1 VNQFEVTLAFEVAM
15 SLLNKTLIAATA
27 AILSLGWTSASFAE
41 AKHAIAMHGE
51 PALADG
57 FTHFP
62 YADPAAPKG
71 GTFTYCVVGTFDN
84 LNPFILNS
92 MRTTARGMIDA
103 LLGNLVFQ
111 PLMERSRDEAFT
123 MYGLIAEKIETDEE
137 RTFAEFTINA
147 NAKWSD
153 GTPITPDDVIF
164 TYETYT
170 AKGRPPYKDRMKRI
184 EKIEKTADN
193 KVKFTFNKDSNREF
207 PLIIAL
213 TPIIP
218 KHATNAEKFEDTTL
232 APMVGSGPYTVGEVV
247 AGTRIT
253 FNRNPNY
260 WGAAVPAHVGHF
272 NFDKI
277 IIEYFRNDAA
287 QFEAFKSGLC
297 DINVESDP
305 TKWAQ
310 AYDFPAVASGDV
322 IKGEFTDQLPT
333 PMLGFVF
340 NTRRD
345 MFKSI
350 EVRKALATLYDFE
363 WANQNLYQ
371 GTFKRIGS
379 YWENSELA
387 STGKPMSDGE
397 KAILADAVAAMPA
410 DIADGSY
417 RPAES
422 DGTGRDRT
430 IYKTALDAFKLGGY
444 ELKEGKLVNAAGAQL
459 AFELLTASA
468 EQEKMALALQRNVE
482 KLGIAMTIR
491 AVDDAQMQERKGK
504 FDYDMM
510 VTSIGF
516 SGSLSPGIE
525 QISRWGSSSQST
537 EGSFNYA
544 GVADPAVDRAIDA
557 LVNARDRAVFVD
569 AVRALDRLLIAGHY
583 MIPLQYK
590 PASWLAYK
598 KQLQFPKYNP
608 VYGYTVPT
616 WWRVE

>member
-1 VNQFEVTLAFEVAM
+1 MKLAQFFAAAIAGISLSSANLAF
-15 SLLNKTLIAATA
+15 
-27 AILSLGWTSASFAE
+27 AE
-41 AKHAIAMHGE
+41 PMHAIAMHGE
-51 PALADG
+51 PKLAAD
-57 FTHFP
+57 FKNFP
-62 YADPAAPKG
+62 YVNPAAPKG

-92 MRTTARGMIDA
+92 MRTTARGMIDSF
-103 LLGNLVFQ
+103 LGNLVFQ
-111 PLMERSRDEAFT
+111 PLMERSKDEAFT
-123 MYGLIAEKIETDEE
+123 MYGLIAEKIETDAE

-153 GTPITPDDVIF
+153 GTAVTPDDVIF

-170 AKGRPPYKDRMKRI
+170 AKGRPPYKDRMKKI

-207 PLIIAL
+207 PLIISL

-218 KHATNAEKFEDTTL
+218 KHATNAETFDATTL
-232 APMVGSGPYTVGEVV
+232 APMIGSGPYAVGEIVP
-247 AGTRIT
+247 GTRIT

-260 WGAAVPAHVGHF
+260 WGAGIASQVGVN

-277 IIEYFRNDAA
+277 VIEYFRNDAA

-297 DINVESDP
+297 DINTESDP
-305 TKWAQ
+305 KKWAE
-310 AYDFPAVASGDV
+310 AYSFPAVESGAV
-322 IKGEFTDQLPT
+322 VKSELTDSLPT
-333 PMLGFVF
+333 PMFGFVM

-345 MFKSI
+345 VFKSLA
-350 EVRKALATLYDFE
+350 VRKALSQLYDFE
-363 WANQNLYQ
+363 WANKNLYL

-387 STGKPMSDGE
+387 STGKPMSEGE
-397 KAILADAVAAMPA
+397 RAILAP
-410 DIADGSY
+410 IADYMSEDIQNGTY
-417 RPAES
+417 KPTES

-430 IYKTALDAFKLGGY
+430 IYKGALDAFKLAGY
-444 ELKEGKLVNAAGAQL
+444 ELKSGKLEDANGKQL
-459 AFELLTASA
+459 SFELLVASA

-482 KLGIAMTIR
+482 KIGIVMNIR
-491 AVDDAQMQERKGK
+491 SVDDAQMQERKGK

-510 VTSIGF
+510 ITSVGF

-525 QISRWGSSSQST
+525 QIARWGTSSKDT

-557 LVNARDRAVFVD
+557 LTNARDRAVFVD
-569 AVRALDRLLIAGHY
+569 AVHALDRLLIAGFY
-583 MIPLQYK
+583 MIPMQYK
-590 PASWLAYK
+590 PASWVAHK
-598 KQLQFPKYNP
+598 KELKMPDYNP
-608 VYGYTVPT
+608 IYGFQLPT
-616 WWRVE
+616 WWREG